1 MSAERYYKSGYRP
14 EIKHSSEARERL
26 VKVDRRPRVME
37 EFSRL
42 KVAFAPDRGS
52 RCVHTVYCKPHAV
65 RKDSLVTPS
74 NRTLFSVGWPPYTNK
89 EQIVELFSRVGHV
102 SAVYLQGEPG
112 PINDSEHGQ
121 PQTRTFQVAY
131 IVFASPEELKSTDAL
146 YKSKKP
152 IACSVEDI
160 AVGLGRWCARYKS
173 ERPSRQL
180 LETAVEEG
188 VREYDRL
195 KEDKKEVQEKL
206 AQPDE
211 EGWIT
216 VSRSNRKRRQVSA
229 ALTIIYHRA
238 VGVTVEVVTALKTS

>member
-1 MSAERYYKSGYRP
+1 M
-14 EIKHSSEARERL
+14 
-26 VKVDRRPRVME
+26 
-37 EFSRL
+37 
-42 KVAFAPDRGS
+42 
-52 RCVHTVYCKPHAV
+52 
-65 RKDSLVTPS
+65 VTPS

-216 VSRSNRKRRQVSA
+216 VSRSNRKRRQLEAEEEEGGGKKKRKKKTELVNFYRWQQRETQREHIAELRQKFEEDKRKVA
-229 ALTIIYHRA
+229 AMKAKR
-238 VGVTVEVVTALKTS
+238 KFKPF